1 MKYQALD
8 WSVHS
13 NPNRPQ
19 EPWIGLIKLN
29 RPETMNAIDVRMRVE
44 LDMLCDEIRWNS
56 HLKTV
61 IITGE
66 GRGFS
71 AGGDV
76 TTEAGP
82 LGATEDY
89 DMGIHGPYQE
99 LAHYFFNDLRHQV
112 LQRQAH
118 IRAVL
123 RMIVVVIQPRPVA
136 QHRVRQQLVA

>member
-1 MKYQALD
+1 M
-8 WSVHS
+8 
-13 NPNRPQ
+13 R
-19 EPWIGLIKLN
+19 
-29 RPETMNAIDVRMRVE
+29 IDVRMRVE
-44 LDMLCDEIRWNS
+44 LDILCDEIRWNS

-112 LQRQAH
+112 LQRCFRKLEDLPPVTIAA
-118 IRAVL
+118 INGWAVGGRAGDVH
-123 RMIVVVIQPRPVA
+123 PV
-136 QHRVRQQLVA
+136 